1 MRVALSI
8 EILAASLAVAT
19 AFSPSFVVHKN
30 GAAMSRMTSARGR
43 LDGGA
48 LAGRRSRGGAPS
60 TRLDMMFD
68 QLSSALTEVAQNF
81 GGKQR

>member
-1 MRVALSI
+1 MPVT
-8 EILAASLAVAT
+8 T
-19 AFSPSFVVHKN
+19 AFTSPSFVIHKN
-30 GAAMSRMTSARGR
+30 GAVLSSMTTSSARHH

-48 LAGRRSRGGAPS
+48 GRIRQHRGNVS

>member
-1 MRVALSI
+1 MPVT
-8 EILAASLAVAT
+8 T
-19 AFSPSFVVHKN
+19 AFTSPSFVIHKN
-30 GAAMSRMTSARGR
+30 GAVLSSMTSLARHH

-48 LAGRRSRGGAPS
+48 GRRRQHRGNAS